1 MKISQQLSQFQGSQI
16 VGLDTL
22 VQVEL
27 TGGKANP
34 QQGKVTKMVEGSLVM
49 LFKNGTG
56 YKNMVNRRLKK
67 QAEEGV
73 FLTEDLF
80 SIIANPEWTPGPRV
94 WGERVEKS
102 PFITHKGNTYL
113 ECIFLKAGKVK
124 YFLDGLEI
132 PKENI
137 LGLKEKT
144 EGLQGGLENKVIIR
158 TYLLESILKVRKS
171 KKEMLG
177 PKMV

>member
-1 MKISQQLSQFQGSQI
+1 MKILQQLTQFKGSQI
-16 VGLDTL
+16 VGLDTI

-27 TGGKANP
+27 AGGKANP
-34 QQGKVTKMVEGSLVM
+34 HQGKVTKLVEGSLVM

-67 QAEEGV
+67 QAKDGV

-94 WGERVEKS
+94 WGERVQET
-102 PFITHKGNTYL
+102 PFITHKGKTYL
-113 ECIFLKAGKVK
+113 ECIFLKSGKVK

-132 PKENI
+132 PKESI
-137 LGLKEKT
+137 IGLKEKT
-144 EGLQGGLENKVIIR
+144 EGKQGGLENKVIVR
-158 TYLLESILKVRKS
+158 TYAIESILKVRKS